1 MLVKRKQ
8 KQWWEEKGWGE
19 GVIRTRSACVVGKI
33 GSSVSKFSK
42 IIQMIAS

>member
-8 KQWWEEKGWGE
+8 KEGWEEKGWGDE
-19 GVIRTRSACVVGKI
+19 VIRTRSACVVGKI

-42 IIQMIAS
+42 IIPMIAS